1 MEKNFFIK
9 YLLLILTVFGW
20 FLNFLMILVS
30 VFLVK
35 SSIFSGQSK
44 VFNLSTVS
52 AKFLLNVLGISSL
65 FTYKVSFST
74 ISFVF
79 VVISSFSS

>member
-1 MEKNFFIK
+1 MEKFSFIK
-9 YLLLILTVFGW
+9 YLPLILTVFG